1 MCYQGFNSHIIVEH
15 TAILIIRMALQ
26 TMKKDIQVGEY
37 FLQGDL

>member
-1 MCYQGFNSHIIVEH
+1 MCHQDFNSHMIVEQN
-15 TAILIIRMALQ
+15 AILIIRMALQ